1 MARICDTCGRGPIV
15 SATRSH
21 SNVKT
26 KHRRFVNLQVRHFVG
41 KTLKVCTR
49 CIKTQAKATKT
60 TKKA

>member
-1 MARICDTCGRGPIV
+1 MARICDTCGRGPIM

-41 KTLKVCTR
+41 KTIRVCTR
-49 CIKTQAKATKT
+49 CLKTQAKALKKT
-60 TKKA
+60 